1 MDEQYL
7 GRPDAVAPNL
17 REWHSEQPNRMPP
30 VVTIESNTVAAPSRI
45 GVVPWKTIWILSL
58 LAAGS
63 FFIDQ
68 IVSTVLRA
76 VDLPGD
82 VDQELRAL
90 QQFGQI
96 GWLIIITVAVCLA
109 QPPLVRR
116 TLLDLGLAVLIAS
129 QIALQGKILIGR
141 VRPTFGSPDE
151 FHGIFSS
158 GSSDMSWSQVAS
170 MPSSHT
176 MAAAV
181 LATWIA
187 MVFPRLR
194 WIGFVLVAIVG
205 ISRIRFGNHWPSDVL
220 IGAAI
225 GFLVG
230 GIVIGRLLG
239 TRLLD
244 VLWRLCV
251 DRNASPAAP
260 EVAQAILSRNDRGKA

>member
-1 MDEQYL
+1 
-7 GRPDAVAPNL
+7 
-17 REWHSEQPNRMPP
+17 MPP
-30 VVTIESNTVAAPSRI
+30 TIKIESNALAEPLRI
-45 GVVPWKTIWILSL
+45 GAVPWRTVGILMV

-63 FFIDQ
+63 FFVDE

-82 VDQELRAL
+82 VDQELRSL

-96 GWLIIITVAVCLA
+96 GSLILITCVICLA
-109 QPPLVRR
+109 QPPAIRR
-116 TLLDLGLAVLIAS
+116 SLLDLGLAVLIAS

-141 VRPTFGSPDE
+141 VRPAFGSPDE
-151 FHGIFSS
+151 FHGLFTS
-158 GSSDMSWSQVAS
+158 GTSELSWSQIAS

-176 MAAAV
+176 MAAAI

-187 MVFPRLR
+187 MVYPRLR
-194 WIGFVLVAIVG
+194 SIGFVLVAIVG

-220 IGAAI
+220 VGAAL

-230 GIVIGRLLG
+230 GVVIGRLLG

-260 EVAQAILSRNDRGKA
+260 DVAEVIRSRNERSKA